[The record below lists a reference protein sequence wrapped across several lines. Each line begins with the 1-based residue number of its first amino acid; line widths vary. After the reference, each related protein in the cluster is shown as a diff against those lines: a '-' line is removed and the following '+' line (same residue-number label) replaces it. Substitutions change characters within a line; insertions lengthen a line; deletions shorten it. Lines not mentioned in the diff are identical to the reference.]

1 VLVSRH
7 SELPG
12 LPLLSTESPRGD
24 AANVKL
30 PLASL
35 QMKGKESSNSIYGN
49 VMKSYIRKQLLPILF
64 SYLICEGSGL
74 QTD

>member
-1 VLVSRH
+1 LSAVLVSRH

-12 LPLLSTESPRGD
+12 WPLLSTESPWGD

-35 QMKGKESSNSIYGN
+35 QMKEREACKSTYGS
-49 VMKSYIRKQLLPILF
+49 VMK
-64 SYLICEGSGL
+64 
-74 QTD
+74 